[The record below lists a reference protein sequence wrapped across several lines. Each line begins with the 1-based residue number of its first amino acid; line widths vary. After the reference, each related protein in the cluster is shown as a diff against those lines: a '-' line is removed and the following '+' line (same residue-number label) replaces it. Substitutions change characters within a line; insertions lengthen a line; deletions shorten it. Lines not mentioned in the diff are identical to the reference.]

1 MARVLFFSD
10 FRSACAAGVSSQ
22 SVPLRETTMAGTP
35 THKPSSRKSAAA
47 SETSESI
54 AEQTRLFLQS
64 GKKIEVVANGIS
76 GQPRLTA
83 RK

>member
-1 MARVLFFSD
+1 MASK
-10 FRSACAAGVSSQ
+10 
-22 SVPLRETTMAGTP
+22 P
-35 THKPSSRKSAAA
+35 TRQPSTKKAAAA

-64 GKKIEVVANGIS
+64 GKKIEVVANGVS

-83 RK
+83 KK